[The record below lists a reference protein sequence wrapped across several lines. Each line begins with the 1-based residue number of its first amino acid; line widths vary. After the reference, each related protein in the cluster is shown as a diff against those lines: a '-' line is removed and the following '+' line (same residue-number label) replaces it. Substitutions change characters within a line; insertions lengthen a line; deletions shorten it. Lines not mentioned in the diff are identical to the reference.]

1 MTNLTSHG
9 RPQHLAQDPGDDVV
23 KRVSAQEVRALVL
36 SSVEP
41 QLAALGLKPEDTPD
55 DFDLL
60 TQGVIDSLG
69 ILELIAKVEKHL
81 GITIDFEN
89 LTPEDLTIVGPFCRY
104 VAEKSSAG
112 NGQGP

>member
-1 MTNLTSHG
+1 MPDPTPHG
-9 RPQHLAQDPGDDVV
+9 RPQHLAQNPGDNVV
-23 KRVSAQEVRALVL
+23 KRVSAQEVRSLVL
-36 SSVEP
+36 SSVET

-69 ILELIAKVEKHL
+69 ILELIANVETHL
-81 GITIDFEN
+81 GITIDFED

-104 VAEKSSAG
+104 VAEKSATG
-112 NGQGP
+112 NGQEP